1 MKKSFIDSNL
11 IIYANDCR
19 DPEKQDKALA
29 LIKKLMISGTG
40 VISSQVMQE
49 YSNVALNKLD
59 QSHEVVLRQLSLLE
73 SFEIV
78 SISPA
83 MVRRV
88 IEIKVAYRISF
99 WDASIISAAEY
110 AACDV
115 IYSED
120 LNSGQFYSGIKLQ
133 NPFIF
138 EP

>member
-110 AACDV
+110 VACDV